1 MFVRI
6 LLSVSLKD
14 NGKSVPLNL
23 PKNDRNNAASVLL
36 RVPVLP
42 IRNITNFGSYKT

>member
-1 MFVRI
+1 MLF
-6 LLSVSLKD
+6 SVSLKD

-23 PKNDRNNAASVLL
+23 PKNERNNAASVLL

-42 IRNITNFGSYKT
+42 IRYSTNFGMYNT